1 MWQRHGLATAAL
13 CVLVLSSAATSGAD
27 PSERTSG
34 LDEQRAVYVTA
45 YNGGL
50 ALVHDRRRVA
60 LNDGMNRIA
69 WRDVSANM
77 DATSALL
84 ESVDSPGSVDVL
96 EQNFNFD
103 LLSPQAILE
112 KYVGHDVEVVH
123 DKPVPGEPRRETARL
138 LSTNDGV
145 VLQYRD
151 RIETQLIDSHI
162 VYASL
167 PASLRDRPTL
177 VLDLESRRSGEQDL
191 DLSYLTRGVAWSAEY
206 VGVVAPDER
215 TVSLKGYVTLS
226 NTSGT
231 TYRDT
236 RLQLVAG
243 NVNVSQEP
251 NEGQLRTI
259 ARVTTRDQYSTLQEE
274 NYFEYHLYTLPRTTT
289 IADNQ
294 TKQVSL
300 LTARNVAIH
309 KTLELRGSASY
320 YSNENADLGDKLKV
334 GVYETFTNKGGDL
347 GVPLPGGLVRL
358 YKNDSRGSS
367 LFLGSDR
374 IDHTPRNEDVR
385 LHLGDSFDV
394 TANKKQT
401 DFHALG
407 NCTFDSS
414 YAIVL
419 GNAKDQA
426 VDVLVVE
433 PLPGDWSII
442 SENLRHRKTSSS
454 TATWNVHVP
463 ANAHETLTYAAHVNL
478 CF

>member
-1 MWQRHGLATAAL
+1 MSPRYVVTALTCAL
-13 CVLVLSSAATSGAD
+13 FAMSPASTAGAD
-27 PSERTSG
+27 PGERTSA
-34 LDEQRAVYVTA
+34 LRDQSAVYVTA

-60 LNDGMNRIA
+60 LTEGMNRIA

-77 DATSALL
+77 DPTSALL
-84 ESVDSPGSVDVL
+84 ESNTAPGSIDVL

-103 LLSPQAILE
+103 LLSPNSILQ
-112 KYVGHDVEVVH
+112 KYVGHDVQIVH
-123 DKPVPGEPRRETARL
+123 DKPSPGQPRRENARL
-138 LSTNDGV
+138 LSTNDGI

-151 RIETQLIDSHI
+151 RIETQLVDSRI
-162 VYASL
+162 VYAGL

-177 VLDLESRRSGEQDL
+177 VLDLESRRSSDQEL
-191 DLSYLTRGVAWSAEY
+191 DLSYLTHNVGWSAQY
-206 VGVVAPDER
+206 VGAVASDER
-215 TVSLKGYVTLS
+215 TMTLKGYVTLS

-231 TYRDT
+231 TYRDAH
-236 RLQLVAG
+236 LQLVAG

-251 NEGQLRTI
+251 TGDTLRTI
-259 ARVTTRDQYSTLQEE
+259 ARVTARSADQFAQE

-300 LTARNVAIH
+300 LSAHNVPIH
-309 KTLELRGSASY
+309 KTLELRGSDYY
-320 YSNENADLGDKLKV
+320 YSNPNADLGAKLHV
-334 GVYETFTNKGGDL
+334 GAYETFTNKGGDL
-347 GVPLPGGLVRL
+347 GIPLPGGLVRL
-358 YKNDSRGSS
+358 YKKDSRGSS

-374 IDHTPRNEDVR
+374 IDHTPRNEEVR

-401 DFHALG
+401 DFHGVG
-407 NCTFDSS
+407 NCTFDST

-419 GNAKDQA
+419 GNAKDEA
-426 VDVLVVE
+426 VNVLVVE
-433 PLPGDWSII
+433 PIPGTWSIT
-442 SENLRHRKTSSS
+442 SENLPHRKTSSA
-454 TATWNVHVP
+454 TATWNVSVP
-463 ANAHETLTYAAHVNL
+463 PNGHATLNYTAHVSL